1 MSTLTWKDG
10 ALGLIRRTPSL
21 GMLLLL
27 AVLWAVAWV
36 VVPRFGS
43 PDNIV
48 NVLRQSTDLIIAAL
62 GVLFI
67 LLIAGIDMGIGS
79 VYGLTSVVLVSL
91 LAGGVNPAAA
101 IAAALLVGILTGLSN
116 GLIVEVA
123 GVPAFITTLGMF
135 YIAFALAQMLSA
147 GQSLA
152 VPKGSSFQAFG
163 LARVGGI
170 PVLIL
175 VTAVIIVA
183 AWIVLNRTEFGRW
196 VVATG
201 SNREAARLSGIP
213 VRLVTVSAFAI
224 GGLLTAGAAALLT
237 ARTQTG
243 EPTLGGSTATFEV
256 ITAAVVGGTS
266 LFGGR
271 GSVVGVVLGAVTIR
285 TISNCIT
292 LLNVTPL
299 LYQAVMGTLI
309 LLALVAESVRGRLV
323 GGQQ

>member
-1 MSTLTWKDG
+1 MKVAEIKGD
-10 ALGLIRRTPSL
+10 ALGLIRRTPSI
-21 GMLLLL
+21 GMILLL
-27 AVLWAVAWV
+27 AFLWGLAWV

-43 PDNIV
+43 VENIV

-67 LLIAGIDMGIGS
+67 LLVAGIDIGIGS
-79 VYGLTSVVLVSL
+79 VYGLTSVVLVGI
-91 LAGGVNPAAA
+91 LAGGGHPVVA
-101 IAAALLVGILTGLSN
+101 ILIALLVGMMTGLAN
-116 GLIVEVA
+116 GLVVEVA
-123 GVPAFITTLGMF
+123 RVPAFITTLGMF
-135 YIAFALAQMLSA
+135 YIAFAVAQMLSA
-147 GQSLA
+147 GQLLA
-152 VPKGSSFQAFG
+152 VPKDSPFRALG
-163 LARVGGI
+163 LARVGGV
-170 PVLIL
+170 PLLIVVAL
-175 VTAVIIVA
+175 LIAVVV
-183 AWIVLNRTEFGRW
+183 WFVLNRTEYGRW
-196 VVATG
+196 IVATG
-201 SNREAARLSGIP
+201 SNREASRLSGIP
-213 VRLVTVSAFAI
+213 VRLVTITAFTV
-224 GGLLTAGAAALLT
+224 GGILTSVAAALLT

-271 GSVVGVVLGAVTIR
+271 GSVVGVVLGAIVIR

-309 LLALVAESVRGRLV
+309 LLALIAESARGRLV